1 MRRVVV
7 TGAAGY
13 VGSVLCA
20 GLLARG
26 YEVIGI
32 DKLLH
37 GGRSLLS
44 LMQHRE
50 FRFVRADIADT
61 DTYGDLID
69 SGTMV
74 VHLAAIVGEPASDK
88 MPEETQKTNV
98 LSTRRLID
106 LAVDKQARKL
116 VFVSTCS
123 NYGKVPDGRMA
134 TEDDNLNPLS
144 LYARTKV
151 DVERYLT
158 NEIAESVDWTILRF
172 ATVYGLSLRPR
183 FDLTVNDFTLH
194 AITDKKLVIYLPYSR
209 RPYVHV
215 RDAAGALQLVLEKQK
230 GTRWQI
236 FNVGASDANYRKVDI
251 VDEIKRSVGEFS
263 VEYVEKG
270 TDLRDYA
277 VNFDKIRGTLGFV
290 PLRRVSQGVAE
301 IARAIQDGIVKD
313 YGNPEYYNA

>member
-1 MRRVVV
+1 MQRVVV

-26 YEVIGI
+26 YEVVGI

-37 GGRSLLS
+37 GGRSLLG
-44 LMQHRE
+44 LMQHRG
-50 FRFVRADIADT
+50 FRFVRADIADL

-69 SGTMV
+69 SDTMV
-74 VHLAAIVGEPASDK
+74 AHLAAIVGEPASDK

-98 LSTRRLID
+98 LSTRRLIE
-106 LAVDKQARKL
+106 LVVGKHARKL

-123 NYGKVPDGRMA
+123 NYGKVQDGRMA
-134 TEDDNLNPLS
+134 TEDDHLNPLS

-158 NEIAESVDWTILRF
+158 DEIAESVDWTILRF

-215 RDAAGALQLVLEKQK
+215 LDAAGALQLVLEKQN

-236 FNVGASDANYRKVDI
+236 FNVGANDANYRKVEI
-251 VDEIKRSVGEFS
+251 VE
-263 VEYVEKG
+263 
-270 TDLRDYA
+270 
-277 VNFDKIRGTLGFV
+277 
-290 PLRRVSQGVAE
+290 
-301 IARAIQDGIVKD
+301 
-313 YGNPEYYNA
+313 